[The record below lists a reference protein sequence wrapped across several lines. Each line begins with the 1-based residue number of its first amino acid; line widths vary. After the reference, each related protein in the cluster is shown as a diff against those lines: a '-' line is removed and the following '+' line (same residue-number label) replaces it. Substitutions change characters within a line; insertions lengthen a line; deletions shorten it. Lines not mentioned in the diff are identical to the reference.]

1 MRRMSHA
8 WRGVGLLLMTTCA
21 AICAAA
27 DEPQFDQARLDLI
40 PQRMN
45 QFVQDGQIS
54 GAVTLIATPDRVVH
68 VGVVGKADIAA
79 GRDMQADTIF
89 RIASMTKNV
98 TAVALMQLV
107 EQNKLR
113 VDDTVAKYLPSFANS
128 KLKDGK
134 RASAVTIRQVL
145 AHVAGLD
152 RPKTEETEGKSLV
165 EIVDLIGSRPLE
177 FQPGSQWQYSSGLTV
192 AGRLIEVVSGESYAD
207 YLKKHIFDP
216 LKMRDT
222 TFVLTAEQAKRL
234 ARTYKPGAKPGTLD
248 VVEIPD
254 PTVARTP
261 NPSGGL
267 FSTAGDMAKFYQA
280 VLSDR
285 LGEEKTL
292 KLLKSRTAQA
302 LTGNCSPGLVTGFT
316 PGNYWGLGWC
326 VLDKPQGVT
335 RLLTPGT
342 FGHGGAWGTQGWI
355 DAKRELVLIL
365 MLQRS
370 GFGNSDGSDVRDA
383 FTELALQAHRGTPR
397 RDAKFIEYHGH
408 AAAVVLRR
416 GNVRAVIA
424 PQAGGRVLEF
434 TVDGTNALWLDE
446 KEKDWKPGQA
456 AVSSAGR
463 FDFGP
468 ELTVPKHP
476 LIWSGD
482 WTAEI
487 TGPFSARLI
496 SPLDKAAGVQLIRD
510 FSLVAATKQE
520 AGSLLPDES
529 KAVRFSCKQ
538 TVINLAN
545 EPREYCH
552 WGRSFSPGGGICV
565 IPLEGQSR
573 FPSKYAM
580 YEDSA
585 IINVRNQD
593 DRIRERDGFLELLG
607 PPRKPKLGFDS
618 YAGWLGYLTPN
629 GKLFVKR
636 FATFPD
642 RPYNE
647 AAGLTLSVWYPE
659 GARIEL
665 EPIGPRERLKPGE
678 SASFTE
684 DWWLLPFDYPK
695 ASEKIDLPKLKKLVE
710 EKTVSN

>member
-1 MRRMSHA
+1 MRMSHA
-8 WRGVGLLLMTTCA
+8 WCGLAVVLMTGWTAVGL
-21 AICAAA
+21 AA
-27 DEPQFDQARLDLI
+27 DRPTFDEARLKLI
-40 PQRMN
+40 PQRM
-45 QFVQDGQIS
+45 QKFVDDAQIS
-54 GAVTLIATPDRVVH
+54 GAVTLIASADHIEH
-68 VGVVGKADIAA
+68 VSVVGKADIAA
-79 GRDMQADTIF
+79 GQDMQADTIF

-107 EQNKLR
+107 EQGKLR
-113 VDDTVAKYLPSFANS
+113 IDDKVSKYIPAFAQQ
-128 KLKDGK
+128 KLKDGNK
-134 RASAVTIRQVL
+134 PAIEITVRQVL

-152 RPKTEETEGKSLV
+152 RPKSEDTEGKSLA

-177 FQPGSQWQYSSGLTV
+177 FQPGTKWEYSSGLTV
-192 AGRLIEVVSGESYAD
+192 AGRLIEVLSGESYAD

-216 LKMRDT
+216 LEMRDT

-234 ARTYKPGAKPGTLD
+234 ARTYKPGAKAGTLD

-285 LGEEKTL
+285 RGSTKPP
-292 KLLKSRTAQA
+292 KLLRVRMAFELA
-302 LTGNCSPGLVTGFT
+302 ANCSPGLVTGFT

-326 VLDKPQGVT
+326 VLQKPQGVT

-355 DAKRELVLIL
+355 DVDRGLVLIL
-365 MLQRS
+365 MMNRS

-397 RDAKFIEYHGH
+397 RHAEFTEFHGH
-408 AAAVVLRR
+408 SKAVTLSRDDARV
-416 GNVRAVIA
+416 VIA

-434 TVDGTNALWLDE
+434 SVNGTNAMWLED
-446 KEKDWKPGQA
+446 KEKDWKPGQPPL
-456 AVSSAGR
+456 SSAGR

-468 ELTVPKHP
+468 ELTVTKHP
-476 LIWSGD
+476 AIWSGD

-496 SPLDKAAGVQLIRD
+496 SPQDPSAKVQLIRD
-510 FSLVAATKQE
+510 FSLVTATKKE
-520 AGSLLPDES
+520 GGVLMPDPS
-529 KAVRFSCKQ
+529 KAVKLSCKQ
-538 TVINLAN
+538 TVINLAS

-565 IPLEGQSR
+565 IPLAGQSR

-593 DRIRERDGFLELLG
+593 DRIRERDGFLEILS

-618 YAGWLGYLTPN
+618 YAGWLGYVMPN
-629 GKLFVKR
+629 NHLFVKR
-636 FATFPD
+636 YETYPD
-642 RPYNE
+642 RPYLE

-665 EPIGPRERLKPGE
+665 EPIGPREALKPGE
-678 SASFTE
+678 AASFTE

-695 ASEKIDLPKLKKLVE
+695 AGENIDLPKLKKFVE
-710 EKTVSN
+710 EKT